1 MEPRGRS
8 RGQEDHGI
16 SAAPGGRTACERRV
30 IVGQKF
36 LRLPQDL
43 PREWQ
48 YLLRWTYA

>member
-1 MEPRGRS
+1 MAGA
-8 RGQEDHGI
+8 QGI
-16 SAAPGGRTACERRV
+16 IFRARRPTACEPRV